1 MKAYA
6 ETNIGVKRTTNQ
18 DYVFETTKSVG
29 RLPNLFIVAD
39 GMGGHKAGEVASKS
53 AVEAAV
59 KQIKSSKEK
68 DPISI
73 MQEAINRANDVVV
86 DRAVNEE
93 GCAGMGTTMVVATI
107 TEKAIYIAN
116 VGDSRLYFINGEIH
130 QITRDHSYVE
140 EMVFLGEIPR
150 EEARNHEKKNII
162 TRAIGVEKDIY
173 ADYFEVNYKKGDY
186 ILLCSDGLTNM
197 VEDEKIKEIVLSNM
211 SVDDKSR
218 TLIELANENGGR
230 DNISVVLVEI

>member
-1 MKAYA
+1 MKAYG
-6 ETNIGVKRTTNQ
+6 ETNIGVKRTSNQ

-29 RLPNLFIVAD
+29 KLPNLFIVAD
-39 GMGGHKAGEVASKS
+39 GMGGHKAGEIASRS
-53 AVEAAV
+53 AVETAV

-73 MQEAINRANDVVV
+73 MQEAISKANEKVVEK
-86 DRAVNEE
+86 AGSEE
-93 GCAGMGTTMVVATI
+93 GCEGMGTTMVVATI

-116 VGDSRLYFINGEIH
+116 VGDSRLYFIDDEIH

-162 TRAIGVEKDIY
+162 TRAIGVEKEIY
-173 ADYFEVNYKKGDY
+173 ADYFEVQYKKGDY

-197 VEDEKIKEIVLSNM
+197 VEDEKIREVVLSNM
-211 SVDDKSR
+211 SIDDKSR

>member
-73 MQEAINRANDVVV
+73 MQEAVNRANDVVV

-93 GCAGMGTTMVVATI
+93 GCAGMGTTMVVATV

-162 TRAIGVEKDIY
+162 TRAIGVEKDIF
-173 ADYFEVNYKKGDY
+173 ADYFEVHYKQGDY

-211 SVDDKSR
+211 SIDDKSR
-218 TLIELANENGGR
+218 TLIELANENGGK